1 MKDKI
6 TKELDDYQAKVCAL
20 LLELEAYSTEE
31 LQYKKSPNS
40 WSAIQ
45 NMMHLIMAESGS
57 LAYCRKKMAFGGEY
71 DTPGIKSQFRYIQLI
86 TAMYL
91 PIKIKAPAAIDGEN
105 VPNNLT
111 LGQVEGKWD
120 ESFAHWHQFFENLQD
135 DLIDK
140 VVYKHPR
147 AGKIS
152 WLNMIGFFDVHF
164 ERHRKQIFEGLKKK

>member
-1 MKDKI
+1 MKSKI
-6 TKELDDYQAKVCAL
+6 TKEFDEYQAKVNVL
-20 LLELEAYSTEE
+20 LNDLSKYTTED
-31 LQYKKSPNS
+31 LQRKKSPET
-40 WSAIQ
+40 WSVIQ
-45 NMMHLIMAESGS
+45 NLMHLIMAESGS

-71 DTPGIKSQFRYIQLI
+71 EKPGIKSQYRYFMLI

-111 LGQVEGKWD
+111 LAEVKVKWD
-120 ESFAHWHQFFENLQD
+120 GSFANWKLFFEVLQD
-135 DLIDK
+135 DLADK

-152 WLNMIGFFDVHF
+152 WSNMIGFFSVHF
-164 ERHRKQIFEGLKKK
+164 DRHKKQIKGVL